1 MSAEFQ
7 RLFDVFRAQPS
18 LSADLTL
25 DQVVRFVV
33 YATRLRDDILL
44 VQPANHPPERVPDFL
59 PHSVQGF
66 LSEACSIHLDFIPPL
81 WGALSETVWGGK
93 FEKFLEKEDHI
104 SAFSQYG
111 HNHGLSIFFSLNSPT
126 ILT

>member
-93 FEKFLEKEDHI
+93 FGKFLEKEDHI